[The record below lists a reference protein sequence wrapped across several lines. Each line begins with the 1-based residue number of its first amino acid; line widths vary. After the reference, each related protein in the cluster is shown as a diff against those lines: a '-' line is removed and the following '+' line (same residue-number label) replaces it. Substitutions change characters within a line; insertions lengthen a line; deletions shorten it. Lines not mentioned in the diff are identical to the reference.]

1 MAGQLENRLQQ
12 VTDELEKAR
21 QNQGLKDTIQE
32 LESKLSAAEE
42 QGLKKLRE
50 AEDQTR
56 VAQEQKAE
64 ISQVLSKTLNEK
76 KQAVED

>member
-1 MAGQLENRLQQ
+1 MTG
-12 VTDELEKAR
+12 ELEKAR

-56 VAQEQKAE
+56 VAQE
-64 ISQVLSKTLNEK
+64 
-76 KQAVED
+76 

>member
-12 VTDELEKAR
+12 VTGELEKAR

-64 ISQVLSKTLNEK
+64 IS
-76 KQAVED
+76 